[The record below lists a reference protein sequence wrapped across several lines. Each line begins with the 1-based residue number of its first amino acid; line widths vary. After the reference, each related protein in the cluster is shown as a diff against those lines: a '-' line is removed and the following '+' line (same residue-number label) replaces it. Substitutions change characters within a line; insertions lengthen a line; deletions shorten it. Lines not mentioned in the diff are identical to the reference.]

1 MVTDFDRSLR
11 EIGVGDL
18 SVGKKIKFMV
28 SAYYGRANAYDK
40 AIKEGN
46 KSLEEVL
53 KKNIYG
59 TVDPKKDEVK
69 YIEKYIKAFLSL
81 LNSTQDDQVKA
92 FFKKNM
98 TIKKI
103 S

>member
-1 MVTDFDRSLR
+1 M
-11 EIGVGDL
+11 
-18 SVGKKIKFMV
+18 
-28 SAYYGRANAYDK
+28 
-40 AIKEGN
+40 KEGN
-46 KSLEEVL
+46 NYLKEVL

-59 TVDPKKDEVK
+59 TVNPKKDEVK

-81 LNSTQDDQVKA
+81 LNSTQDDQVKT

-98 TIKKI
+98 TIKNI

>member
-1 MVTDFDRSLR
+1 MKRGLNIDQR
-11 EIGVGDL
+11 
-18 SVGKKIKFMV
+18 
-28 SAYYGRANAYDK
+28 
-40 AIKEGN
+40 
-46 KSLEEVL
+46 VL

-59 TVDPKKDEVK
+59 TVNPKIDEVK